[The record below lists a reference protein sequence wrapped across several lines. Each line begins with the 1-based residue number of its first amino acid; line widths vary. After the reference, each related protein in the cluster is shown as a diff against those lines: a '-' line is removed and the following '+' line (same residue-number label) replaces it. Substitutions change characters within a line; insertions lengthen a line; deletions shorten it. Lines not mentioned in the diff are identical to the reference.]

1 MFENESNSSIE
12 LILLKCLSKPVHEN
26 EKKLMEDEWIEIKSL
41 VHYPIEKVSLFLLV
55 LFIEV
60 EFDKQF
66 DEYFDVRSRV
76 KDESSMK
83 ILVEVYSQ

>member
-1 MFENESNSSIE
+1 
-12 LILLKCLSKPVHEN
+12 
-26 EKKLMEDEWIEIKSL
+26 MEDEWIEIKSL